1 MARTATR
8 PAAPM
13 ALLAALP
20 ALAACAA
27 TPPTSGVSASDGL
40 PTFGWPQPRMRAP
53 STERPV
59 WLAPQPADPPQ
70 RFPAPER
77 GFRA

>member
-8 PAAPM
+8 PAAAL
-13 ALLAALP
+13 ALLATLP
-20 ALAACAA
+20 ALAGCAV
-27 TPPTSGVSASDGL
+27 TPGSSGVSASDGL

-53 STERPV
+53 SSERPA
-59 WLAPQPADPPQ
+59 WLAPQPAAPQ
-70 RFPAPER
+70 RLPAPVF